1 MSVKTRA
8 GAKSS
13 PKGTSVVKAAKARA
27 ARSDEYREARDE
39 FAAIRE
45 LRKKNWIA
53 AHIRER
59 RYELELTQQEVAK
72 RAETSHSFISKVERG
87 DHVPTIPVLARILSV
102 LDEQLLIGIER
113 DVPDEDPERE
123 IAPAPEL
130 TAA

>member
-8 GAKSS
+8 NLKSS
-13 PKGTSVVKAAKARA
+13 PKGTPVVKAAKARA
-27 ARSDEYREARDE
+27 ARSDEYRDARDE

-87 DHVPTIPVLARILSV
+87 DHIPTIPVLARILSV